1 MPANKRIRK
10 SPART
15 TKALVAET
23 TAAPLRASDLK
34 KAVHRLEVEIASA
47 GRIASEHRHRG
58 TSALSSPAR
67 AKGYGVQQRL
77 THAQTRKRRARWL
90 MQTAMFLTSTCLVAG
105 AGAWLFR
112 LWQEMH

>member
-15 TKALVAET
+15 SKALVAET
-23 TAAPLRASDLK
+23 RPGPLRADDLK
-34 KAVHRLEVEIASA
+34 KAVHRLEVEIVSA
-47 GRIASEHRHRG
+47 GHAASKQRHRG
-58 TSALSSPAR
+58 ASVPLSSSR

-77 THAQTRKRRARWL
+77 THAQARKRRARWL

-105 AGAWLFR
+105 AGAWLYRF
-112 LWQEMH
+112 WQEVH